1 MGGMTRGGMGDKG
14 GMRAWGWLEPAWP
27 FYGAKGGRDEKERR
41 KYGRQNWT
49 VNQKNPSEP
58 TEPSL
63 NQKNPSEPDLHA
75 SAKWK

>member
-1 MGGMTRGGMGDKG
+1 MVV
-14 GMRAWGWLEPAWP
+14 
-27 FYGAKGGRDEKERR
+27 YGAKGGRDEKERR

-49 VNQKNPSEP
+49 VNQKSPSEP

>member
-1 MGGMTRGGMGDKG
+1 MTRGGRGDKG

-58 TEPSL
+58 
-63 NQKNPSEPDLHA
+63 DLHA